1 MLQDELGLACQRHTE
16 ITGYTIG
23 APTHTNPTSTNNFAY
38 LTGRNFGLA
47 SGSAHPGGSG
57 ETADTRAH
65 RGGPR
70 RRRDERCGRADQSAL
85 LGRRADRRVMAGYDG
100 PLVDAFLHTPG

>member
-1 MLQDELGLACQRHTE
+1 MQLACDLIAWTQKLAC
-16 ITGYTIG
+16 TIS
-23 APTHTNPTSTNNFAY
+23 P
-38 LTGRNFGLA
+38 
-47 SGSAHPGGSG
+47 PGGGNPNSFRFG
-57 ETADTRAH
+57 PPGRIRREAADTRAH

-100 PLVDAFLHTPG
+100 PVVDAFLHTPWGLVNLFEVQWE